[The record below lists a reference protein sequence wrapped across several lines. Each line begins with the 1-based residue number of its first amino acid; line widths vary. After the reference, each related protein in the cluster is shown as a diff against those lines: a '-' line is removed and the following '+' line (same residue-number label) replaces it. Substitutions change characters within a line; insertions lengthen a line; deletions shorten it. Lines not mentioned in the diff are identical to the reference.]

1 MQLIISAAMIE
12 QCESVLQRHF
22 GYNRSGTSEA
32 AWLLHD
38 IAKEGPLPLSTL
50 VVVGSGFVPF
60 ASGLEAEIAAKG
72 TASRTDGNVVGRIFD
87 EFEDDRHVLLA
98 AIAGRA
104 DILVTA
110 NMRDFRREKMLEYD
124 REDMFVVPGPDH
136 HLLVGTPSFA
146 AHWLRQGINPDRT
159 LVSSHG
165 HEFRPK
171 TNGPEER

>member
-22 GYNRSGTSEA
+22 GYNRSGTLEA

-72 TASRTDGNVVGRIFD
+72 TASRTDGIVVGRIFEILVPEVYFICLEMRVVALSESRSDD
-87 EFEDDRHVLLA
+87 EFNVTLA
-98 AIAGRA
+98 E
-104 DILVTA
+104 T
-110 NMRDFRREKMLEYD
+110 
-124 REDMFVVPGPDH
+124 
-136 HLLVGTPSFA
+136 
-146 AHWLRQGINPDRT
+146 
-159 LVSSHG
+159 VSSIY
-165 HEFRPK
+165 EASIS
-171 TNGPEER
+171 